1 MAGTPS
7 APGSDGAAP
16 APFSIQIEHHGSSLL
31 VAISGEFDL
40 GATEQFG
47 RVVKE
52 IEGKDVHDV
61 EIDLRKVS
69 FIDSTGLRMLVEAE
83 RITRERE
90 LTLRIVRGGSAV
102 ERVLQITG
110 LDKVLPLVGG

>member
-1 MAGTPS
+1 LAGTPS
-7 APGSDGAAP
+7 GPDGAVP
-16 APFSIQIEHHGSSLL
+16 VPFSIQIEHRGSSLL
-31 VAISGEFDL
+31 VSISGEFDL
-40 GATEQFG
+40 GATEQF
-47 RVVKE
+47 RKVVQE
-52 IEGKDVHDV
+52 ITGKDVDDV

-90 LTLRIVRGGSAV
+90 LTLRIVRGGSAAV

-110 LDKVLPLVGG
+110 LDKVLPLVDG